1 MDRKPTNKNNHGAGL
16 SNNKSTEDRRRN
28 RRFNIVI
35 TIIAII
41 IAAITIVPIL
51 LGIVKPL
58 DQWTSCGIK
67 TYHDP
72 RELCGTPPLTYPT
85 YKYWGCD
92 SEITT
97 LILACIIPYI
107 IAFSLLIILIHQHAR
122 KEYYMTRHAIA
133 TIILTIATSIF
144 VPLTTIMLLNSIFD
158 YELLV
163 EPNLPYI
170 LTMIAVFIEI
180 VGSPMVVNK
189 LVVSSALRRHRTMNS
204 A

>member
-204 A
+204 K

>member
-1 MDRKPTNKNNHGAGL
+1 MDRKFANRNNHSARPGDNESAA
-16 SNNKSTEDRRRN
+16 DRKHN
-28 RRFNIVI
+28 RRFNVAVI
-35 TIIAII
+35 IIAII
-41 IAAITIVPIL
+41 IAAIIIIPIL

-107 IAFSLLIILIHQHAR
+107 IAFSLLIILVHHHAR
-122 KEYYMTRHAIA
+122 KEYYITRHAIT

-144 VPLTTIMLLNSIFD
+144 VPLATIMLLNSIFD

-180 VGSPMVVNK
+180 VGSPIVVNK
-189 LVVSSALRRHRTMNS
+189 LVTSSALHRYKIGNS
-204 A
+204 K

>member
-58 DQWTSCGIK
+58 DQWTSCGIR

-85 YKYWGCD
+85 YEYWGCD

-97 LILACIIPYI
+97 LILACIVPYI
-107 IAFSLLIILIHQHAR
+107 IAFSLLIILVHQYAR

-133 TIILTIATSIF
+133 TIILTIATSII
-144 VPLTTIMLLNSIFD
+144 VPLVTVIFLNSMFNS
-158 YELLV
+158 ELLV

-204 A
+204 K

>member
-1 MDRKPTNKNNHGAGL
+1 MDRKPTNKNNHRAGL

-58 DQWTSCGIK
+58 DQWTSCGIR

-133 TIILTIATSIF
+133 TIILTIATSII
-144 VPLTTIMLLNSIFD
+144 VPLVTVIFLNSMFNS
-158 YELLV
+158 ELLV

-204 A
+204 K

>member
-1 MDRKPTNKNNHGAGL
+1 
-16 SNNKSTEDRRRN
+16 
-28 RRFNIVI
+28 
-35 TIIAII
+35 
-41 IAAITIVPIL
+41 
-51 LGIVKPL
+51 
-58 DQWTSCGIK
+58 
-67 TYHDP
+67 
-72 RELCGTPPLTYPT
+72 
-85 YKYWGCD
+85 
-92 SEITT
+92 
-97 LILACIIPYI
+97 
-107 IAFSLLIILIHQHAR
+107 
-122 KEYYMTRHAIA
+122 MTRHAIA

-204 A
+204 K

>member
-1 MDRKPTNKNNHGAGL
+1 MDRKPTNKNNHGAGF

-58 DQWTSCGIK
+58 DQWTSCGIR

-85 YKYWGCD
+85 YEYWGCD

-97 LILACIIPYI
+97 LILACIVPYI
-107 IAFSLLIILIHQHAR
+107 IAFSLLIILVHQYAR

-133 TIILTIATSIF
+133 TIILTIATSII
-144 VPLTTIMLLNSIFD
+144 VPLVTVIFLNSMFNS
-158 YELLV
+158 ELLV

-204 A
+204 K

>member
-58 DQWTSCGIK
+58 DQWTSCGIR

-85 YKYWGCD
+85 YEYWGCD

-97 LILACIIPYI
+97 LILACIVPYI

-158 YELLV
+158 YELLA

-204 A
+204 K

>member
-133 TIILTIATSIF
+133 TIILTIATSII
-144 VPLTTIMLLNSIFD
+144 VPLVTVIFLNSMFNS
-158 YELLV
+158 ELLV

-204 A
+204 K

>member
-41 IAAITIVPIL
+41 IAAITIIPIL

-58 DQWTSCGIK
+58 DQWTSCGIR

-85 YKYWGCD
+85 YEYWGCD

-97 LILACIIPYI
+97 LILACIVPYI
-107 IAFSLLIILIHQHAR
+107 IAFSLLIILVHQYAR

-204 A
+204 K

>member
-58 DQWTSCGIK
+58 DQWTSCGIR

-72 RELCGTPPLTYPT
+72 RELCGTPPHTYPT

-122 KEYYMTRHAIA
+122 KEYYMTRHAIT
-133 TIILTIATSIF
+133 TIILTIATSII
-144 VPLTTIMLLNSIFD
+144 VPLVTVIFLNSMFNS
-158 YELLV
+158 ELLV

-170 LTMIAVFIEI
+170 LTMIVVFIEI
-180 VGSPMVVNK
+180 VGSPIVVNK
-189 LVVSSALRRHRTMNS
+189 LVASSALHRYRIRNS
-204 A
+204 K

>member
-58 DQWTSCGIK
+58 DQWTSCGIR

-72 RELCGTPPLTYPT
+72 RELCGTPPHTYPT

-122 KEYYMTRHAIA
+122 KEYYMTRHAIT

-180 VGSPMVVNK
+180 VGSPIVVNK
-189 LVVSSALRRHRTMNS
+189 LVTSSALHRYKIGNS
-204 A
+204 K

>member
-41 IAAITIVPIL
+41 IAAIIIIPIL

-204 A
+204 K

>member
-58 DQWTSCGIK
+58 DQWTSCGIR

-85 YKYWGCD
+85 YEYWGCD

-97 LILACIIPYI
+97 LILACIVPYI
-107 IAFSLLIILIHQHAR
+107 IAFSLLIILVHQYAR

-133 TIILTIATSIF
+133 TIILTIATSII
-144 VPLTTIMLLNSIFD
+144 VPLVTVIFLNSMFNS
-158 YELLV
+158 ELLV

-180 VGSPMVVNK
+180 VGSPIVVNK
-189 LVVSSALRRHRTMNS
+189 LVTSSALHRYKIGNS
-204 A
+204 K

>member
-51 LGIVKPL
+51 LGTVKPL
-58 DQWTSCGIK
+58 DQWTSCGIR

-85 YKYWGCD
+85 YEYWGCD

-97 LILACIIPYI
+97 LILACIVPYI
-107 IAFSLLIILIHQHAR
+107 IAFSLLIILVHQYAR

-133 TIILTIATSIF
+133 TIILTIATSII
-144 VPLTTIMLLNSIFD
+144 VPLVTVIFLNSMFD
-158 YELLV
+158 SELLV

-204 A
+204 K

>member
-58 DQWTSCGIK
+58 DQWTSCGIR

-72 RELCGTPPLTYPT
+72 RELCGTPPHTYPT

-122 KEYYMTRHAIA
+122 KEYYMTRHAIT

-144 VPLTTIMLLNSIFD
+144 VPLTTIILLNSIFD

-170 LTMIAVFIEI
+170 LTMIAVSIEI
-180 VGSPMVVNK
+180 VGSPIVVNK
-189 LVVSSALRRHRTMNS
+189 LVTSSALHRYKIGNS
-204 A
+204 K